1 MGVYYGDRKHNTAE
15 SLASCDVV
23 LTTYAVVEVE
33 YRAIIDKMKVACQ
46 YCGKKLLPRTLV
58 VHQQYFCGP
67 DAERSEKL
75 KKRQKKMTLAA
86 DKAMVTLKIKKGP
99 AKKGPAAGTKGPP
112 TMANV
117 YKELMVEANRTPF
130 PTCTSLSFMF
140 LLVCCAVVLP
150 ASHLCHS

>member
-1 MGVYYGDRKHNTAE
+1 MGVYYGDRKHNTAD

-23 LTTYAVVEVE
+23 LTTYAVVESE
-33 YRAIIDKMKVACQ
+33 YRAIIDKMKVVCQ

-75 KKRQKKMTLAA
+75 KKREKKQKQAA
-86 DKAMVTLKIKKGP
+86 DKAMVTLKI
-99 AKKGPAAGTKGPP
+99 KKGPAAGTKGPP

-117 YKELMVEANRTPF
+117 YKELMAEAKRTPF
-130 PTCTSLSFMF
+130 PTFITLSFML
-140 LLVCCAVVLP
+140 LLVCCAVASP